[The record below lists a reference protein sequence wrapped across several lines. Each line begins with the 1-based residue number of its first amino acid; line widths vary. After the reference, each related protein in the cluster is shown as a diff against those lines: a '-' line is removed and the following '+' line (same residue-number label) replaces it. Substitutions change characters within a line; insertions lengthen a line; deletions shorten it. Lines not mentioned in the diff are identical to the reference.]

1 MSRIGKLPITLPAKV
16 EISVASDNT
25 VTVKGPKGTLSQKID
40 PDITVKV
47 EDGTLTIERPTEQ
60 KRHKSLHGLYR
71 ALINNLVVGV
81 SQGYTKEMEVIGVG
95 YRVENQGNLLT
106 LTIGYSHPVIFYV
119 PSEIKLT
126 TAMEKGSPPLI
137 RLEGI
142 DKELIGQVC
151 AKIRG
156 FRKPEPYKGKGI
168 MFKGEQIRRK
178 AGKTAGSKK

>member
-16 EISVASDNT
+16 EVSVASDNT

-40 PDITVKV
+40 PDIRVKI
-47 EDGTLTIERPTEQ
+47 EDGTLTVERPTEQ
-60 KRHKSLHGLYR
+60 KRHKALHGLYR

-95 YRVENQGNLLT
+95 YRVESQGNLLT

-126 TAMEKGSPPLI
+126 TAMEKGSAPLI

-142 DKELIGQVC
+142 DKELLGQVC
-151 AKIRG
+151 AKIRS

-178 AGKTAGSKK
+178 AGKTAGAKK